1 MSTFGIHTL
10 LLLLSVGLTYAWTKN
25 PNLSSF
31 NLQAVGF
38 IVICYFLIRFN
49 NRRSRL
55 TLIVDG
61 TIFTILTLLL
71 VISTGGLQS
80 PIFFLFY
87 FLLFAISLLFEPLQS
102 ALLAISLVFIFLPQ
116 PWSQIKDVG
125 VVNLVTL
132 ISITPLSVVFG
143 KKYLD
148 TLEAL
153 GEIKILKKIVQA
165 QAFALSSP
173 PQAQSETVSLPTV
186 DDVKMHQPDTK

>member
-10 LLLLSVGLTYAWTKN
+10 LLLLSVGLTYAWTEN
-25 PNLSSF
+25 SNLSSF

-38 IVICYFLIRFN
+38 IVICYFLIRFS
-49 NRRSRL
+49 NRKSRL

-102 ALLAISLVFIFLPQ
+102 ALLAISLVLIFLPRS
-116 PWSQIKDVG
+116 WSQIGDVG

-132 ISITPLSVVFG
+132 ISITPLSVIFG

-148 TLEAL
+148 TLEAV

-173 PQAQSETVSLPTV
+173 LQAQSETVSLPTT
-186 DDVKMHQPDTK
+186 DDVKV